1 MNMKRLM
8 ALIALASPAALAQT
22 PSEGNIPAPG
32 LFDSQILCSSQLPPM
47 PPMPTNVPD
56 GATASQLD
64 TAIGM
69 GSNVIV
75 DDDVLDDL
83 GFVIPPGGSNCGQG
97 EGEDAFTVADQG
109 TVAVDLAEGY
119 SALLPKF
126 MAAYGD
132 PDNAADT
139 GTAGALAQARATLER
154 AEADETTSASRL
166 SSLRAA
172 LTRAQE
178 AHTAARA
185 EFNAIASGEI
195 DDATVNPVYAAA
207 VAEWMAKTT
216 VTQAIGDYN
225 AAVLNTNRF
234 QNSVDA
240 LSYAGYV
247 PLGNSEL
254 IGNVIVDVGGVPTV
268 NLARLRE
275 YANAD
280 GSNVATANAD
290 GVYNTSSS
298 NFDAAGNLVAPNR
311 LTDGELEAVSQS
323 TAVARVRSTL
333 DGREAA
339 LAALTQLQADNLNA
353 LLQPVIDEGVRRA
366 QLEVDHYQM
375 QLQNALADTTNQ
387 NPVSTDNPN
396 TSVNEAA
403 PFSIASR
410 HADNVTASNSRV
422 TAEAVLRAAVADR
435 ETATQNVID
444 QFSSPGSFYQQLV
457 SRRTALQTAA
467 DKAVTDASEDGATP
481 SKALTDAAVAAATAL
496 ENAQAT
502 QASYLGLADDP
513 DSPVLDLIDTLVATD
528 GDDGQALVDAISQ
541 TWDNTVDNAEAIGA
555 LTAVDDPET
564 EEDETGPITAN
575 TNAIE
580 ALSADTDE
588 GAEADGPITANRKAI
603 EANDGEIEAL
613 GGRVT
618 QNETD
623 IDTLQEDT
631 DMNTGMIATNA
642 GNITAN
648 AGNIAGNANNIV
660 ANSGRI
666 GYNAGNIATNA
677 GHIATNVGLIGQN
690 AATLVQHGAF
700 IDRNAGHI
708 AFNSERIGAN
718 AAALTLHGGMISDN
732 RHMIGELSS
741 DLDMVRAGVA
751 ASIALSRMPSIDGG
765 GISFGAGTFAGE
777 FAYAVGFQRKL
788 GLTSFDI
795 GVTSSGGEIGA
806 GVGVG
811 VKFWD

>member
-1 MNMKRLM
+1 
-8 ALIALASPAALAQT
+8 
-22 PSEGNIPAPG
+22 
-32 LFDSQILCSSQLPPM
+32 
-47 PPMPTNVPD
+47 
-56 GATASQLD
+56 
-64 TAIGM
+64 
-69 GSNVIV
+69 
-75 DDDVLDDL
+75 
-83 GFVIPPGGSNCGQG
+83 
-97 EGEDAFTVADQG
+97 
-109 TVAVDLAEGY
+109 
-119 SALLPKF
+119 

-132 PDNAADT
+132 PDNAAET

-154 AEADETTSASRL
+154 AEADETTSAFRL

-207 VAEWMAKTT
+207 VAEWMAKTA

-268 NLARLRE
+268 NLARLRV
-275 YANAD
+275 YANAH
-280 GSNVATANAD
+280 GNSVATANAD

-311 LTDGELEAVSQS
+311 LTDGELEAVTQS
-323 TAVARVRSTL
+323 TAVARVRSNL
-333 DGREAA
+333 DDRKAA
-339 LAALTQLQADNLNA
+339 LAVLKQLQADNLNA
-353 LLQPVIDEGVRRA
+353 LLQPEIDEGVRRA

-396 TSVNEAA
+396 TPVNEAA

-444 QFSSPGSFYQQLV
+444 QFSSPGAFYQQLV

-481 SKALTDAAVAAATAL
+481 SKTLTDASAAAATAL

-541 TWDNTVDNAEAIGA
+541 TWDNTVDNAQDIGA

-564 EEDETGPITAN
+564 EADETGPITAN

-603 EANDGEIEAL
+603 EANDGEIESL

-666 GYNAGNIATNA
+666 SYNAGNIATNA
-677 GHIATNVGLIGQN
+677 GNIATNVGNIATNVGLIGQN

-777 FAYAVGFQRKL
+777 FAYAVGFQKKL